1 MNQVQKEAKI
11 YIVGAGVSGLIA
23 AQNLENY
30 GYSPIIL
37 EASDRAG
44 GRIKTDV
51 IADYQLDHGFQVLLD
66 AYPMAQKYLDYD
78 SLRLQS
84 LQSGALIFNG
94 DSSTKFGNPL
104 KDFKF
109 LFSTLFSSLGTLTD
123 KWKIFQLNQALKSKR
138 VDVIFNK
145 DELSTRQYLRRY
157 GFSDTII
164 KNFFQ
169 PFFSGIFL
177 EPNLQTSSRMF
188 EFVYKMFGTGQA
200 VIPEAG
206 MEAIPKQ
213 LQKNLKKTTFH
224 FDTKVKE
231 VNNQRILLEN
241 GEELATDFTIVA
253 SDPSQ
258 LVPRYSS
265 TLEWKACDTLY
276 FTTPIDPIGSP
287 IIGLNANEDS
297 LINNVFFPTSLETAT
312 RGKGAL
318 LSVTIVKIHELN
330 EAKLIKQI
338 QEELNEYFFIS
349 ETTFLKRYKI
359 TKALPK
365 LNDVKYERDE
375 GESLINE
382 RMAIAGDTHLN
393 GSLNAAMISGETAAK
408 IAHRATSASL
418 LTFS

>member
-1 MNQVQKEAKI
+1 MNQVQEEAKI

-44 GRIKTDV
+44 GRVKTDV
-51 IADYQLDHGFQVLLD
+51 IDGYQLDHGFQVLLD
-66 AYPMAQKYLDYD
+66 AYPMAQKYLDFD

-84 LQSGALIFNG
+84 LQSGALIFKG
-94 DSSTKFGNPL
+94 DSSTEFGNSL
-104 KDFKF
+104 RDVKF
-109 LFSTLFSSLGTLTD
+109 LFSTVFSSLGTLTD
-123 KWKIFQLNQALKSKR
+123 KWKIFQLNQALKSER
-138 VDVIFNK
+138 VDIIFNK
-145 DELSTRQYLRRY
+145 DELSTLQYLKRY

-177 EPNLQTSSRMF
+177 EPNLETSSRMF

-213 LQKNLKKTTFH
+213 LQNNLKKTTFH

-231 VNNQRILLEN
+231 VNNQRILLANE
-241 GEELATDFTIVA
+241 EELATDFTIIA

-258 LVPRYSS
+258 LFPRYSS

-287 IIGLNANEDS
+287 IIGLNANEHA
-297 LINNVFFPTSLETAT
+297 LINNIFFPTSIETAT
-312 RGKGAL
+312 RGKDAL
-318 LSVTIVKIHELN
+318 LSVTVVKAHELN
-330 EAKLIKQI
+330 ERELIRQVQNELSKL
-338 QEELNEYFFIS
+338 FFIS
-349 ETTFLKRYKI
+349 NTSILKRYKI
-359 TKALPK
+359 TRALPK
-365 LNDVKYERDE
+365 LNDLKYERDE

-382 RMAIAGDTHLN
+382 RIAIAGDTHLN
-393 GSLNAAMISGETAAK
+393 GSLNAAMISGENAAK
-408 IAHRATSASL
+408 IAHRATSESL
-418 LTFS
+418 FTFS